1 MDTIPHEYAHHYIR
15 MFIHTA
21 IVQDAIRQFGS
32 EEALVQAI
40 GEQAVKQEG
49 KAWGWWN
56 QFISWLKEKFDA
68 NTKEDK
74 ERLKN
79 LLTDA
84 FLTRKNLNEV
94 SYKANLDL
102 KLRTQSVFF
111 QTTGSNILKPG
122 DIVFGHP
129 AIGKTYSLKH
139 GKYKDKII
147 DWDVEFNPKRDKWIE
162 EHSNTKKGT
171 EEYKKARNEY
181 LIYPEKYPDYVE
193 FVTTEWNRVKQ
204 KARTE
209 NKILFAS
216 PHNLLKMF
224 PQDFNRIINIED
236 EDFIKRNV
244 NRGGGEKESRLWKEG
259 INNTISNITNIP
271 IDRLTE
277 DQYFEDYLDKYLGIS
292 EKIDE
297 KSGPFQNIDKL
308 SKVYEKII
316 TGLRGR
322 LASLNRRSTLKD
334 QNTLNELSNVI
345 DLLAT
350 LEAKDG
356 VIAFID
362 HVNDTINISKLFLSK
377 KTSDINSKQLIQLK
391 RDYLG
396 FYTPMVKSLK
406 DILDTTE
413 LLNDIPEAEEF
424 KSTVDNLLL
433 TLETLNNKYNLI
445 LETKTKEFVI
455 NYATDAGSPFVND
468 LVEWLDN
475 PSNDIS
481 FLGYFVGLSSS
492 TNNEMIRIMEN
503 IIRNQ
508 KNITDMETLY
518 EGKNIIALLNEAKK
532 SYGVD
537 IMSALQEFSKNGKRT
552 GYFVR
557 DRNYGMFH
565 DALSKEL
572 ERLAQKYN
580 LEKGSDGKYMLPE
593 DTVELRRYTK
603 ELNKWYAK
611 HADRR
616 YVPEYYEHK
625 NRILSQAT
633 IEAQSNIQ
641 KRINQITNNIT
652 RDGIVREDLLTDSQL
667 DELDRLYAERKNL
680 SNLYN
685 FDGSRKTGEDL
696 DIALELREFNELVNE
711 NVKYK
716 TDYDKFNKARN
727 LMIEKYGKDSPEFK
741 KWVSRNVVQVYTDE
755 FWQLLDKLQ
764 APTFATKEDQELHD
778 ELVGRRRE
786 LHKLYRK
793 RNSLEIDVTKLNEDE
808 IQMLKELDI
817 KIASL
822 RQYVKVDDDSLTF
835 KDVAK
840 IVNTKEYYKVYQQK
854 QQEAQ
859 AKNDPSIF
867 TDWYE
872 ANHYEDRRGKMHP
885 VSVWTYIQPVNDT
898 HITYQ
903 PSSKW
908 SEPDLSN
915 SSWINKDYEV
925 NSEEA
930 IQPKKALYDN
940 SDAFNKIKNNKEA
953 FALYNALIDSMD
965 RSLSKLS
972 FLTHSNKYRLPQ
984 MTARTMQMVGRES
997 NIFKGLGYM
1006 VKDEFTIKDDDKD
1019 YVPTFDRRPDGSLI
1033 KLIPTRYLKPLDD
1046 PSMISADT
1054 VGSVIEFFNMA
1065 ENYKQMSKVKDDLEM
1080 LLDRM
1085 SQLEYNK
1092 DNKFKAAGTLN
1103 VFKKAES
1110 LLDMHLYG
1118 KRKNQVEATILGKKI
1133 NITKALSKIY
1143 GVAGTINLAFNM
1155 WAMATNAITGKG
1167 YTVMESTLG
1176 RYFNKQDFAWAEKN
1190 YYNSLPNIMKNLGNP
1205 NDTTKLMFM
1214 CQLNQVARSNQ
1225 ETFSNLDQSPV
1236 LRAINQHFW
1245 YNGYTAGDFAVKSTI
1260 LGAVYHSYRLVTTP
1274 DGTKQFMTRE
1284 DYVSKYYANAPQTGR
1299 TKFDEFDVT
1308 LYDVYEQ
1315 DKNTYKVKDE
1325 YRQYVTVNLTN
1336 MVKNKIQTI
1345 SARIDGNINDTDRAA
1360 IHANAYAQFL
1370 VMHRNFMIV
1379 GLQDRFKKTQF
1390 NYNTG
1395 AVEEGIYRSIPKLFD
1410 GAFSDGMFNV
1420 IHNMIQNYH
1429 NMKDYEQYAVRKVIT
1444 ELGTI
1449 LGVSLLVSLLLVPL
1463 ADDTDDDWALEAL
1476 TYVAMRTAFEFRTL
1490 YQPLELTALLN
1501 SPSAAFSSIT
1511 NAAEMLKLIWI
1522 PNYFS
1527 DNSSPFKQV
1536 STGAYKGM
1544 PKLLRNFIKV
1554 TPFKNVIEASD
1565 PKAKRKYLD
1574 NQLAF

>member
-1 MDTIPHEYAHHYIR
+1 MITCPNKNLPEWQELEQLVPDLAYTIWDLNNGNGIDKAPNGAESMLFKSLLDHYNGDRKAAIQAKAKVYTNGFRTWFGNWLQDDKTYVSKVVDGNGEPIVMYHGGAKNITEFRTGSEENSQTGYGTYKDHKTGKEIPADSNRTMFFSNEKYVGQSYGYITGISYYSTLRGQVESLISTTHNGTAGFDLNVFKSINDFYNTLDKLSENNQRFAKLKEYIIQLIAKGERLNAKEVEGFRKMLIDARDQLRELSDSINMVGSEWEYHLSKAKELLNEYANEAGVKRLLSGEIPEILKREYEIYKKIEQNRNANGQPKIANYEDVKMAFTNMDRYYIGYDGKQLFFWLPDYVDKTISEFSEEDLLDFLKDSKKQNEIALKHNKEENQYASIRSKSQLYPVFLNIKNPLVHDYEGTHQGQGYKYSKEHPFGYVAARQVDKAIREGNDGVIYKNLYDPFLADNYGVFDPNQIKSIDNIGTFSTENNNIYYQKGNIDFYRGMQEKRKELESSFEADNKLSDRMLQEQEDNGLLTYQEDEEQFVNEGMRKYLEDKQEMLSNELYHHLRALYPEVELNFVEGLETAPDAKGMYFLPTNTIDIVLPLATMDTIPHEYAHHYIR
-15 MFIHTA
+15 MFINTA
-21 IVQDAIRQFGS
+21 IVQAAIKEWGS

-56 QFISWLKEKFDA
+56 QFISWLKEKFDI

-111 QTTGSNILKPG
+111 Q
-122 DIVFGHP
+122 
-129 AIGKTYSLKH
+129 
-139 GKYKDKII
+139 
-147 DWDVEFNPKRDKWIE
+147 
-162 EHSNTKKGT
+162 NT
-171 EEYKKARNEY
+171 
-181 LIYPEKYPDYVE
+181 
-193 FVTTEWNRVKQ
+193 
-204 KARTE
+204 
-209 NKILFAS
+209 
-216 PHNLLKMF
+216 
-224 PQDFNRIINIED
+224 
-236 EDFIKRNV
+236 
-244 NRGGGEKESRLWKEG
+244 
-259 INNTISNITNIP
+259 
-271 IDRLTE
+271 
-277 DQYFEDYLDKYLGIS
+277 
-292 EKIDE
+292 
-297 KSGPFQNIDKL
+297 DKL

-322 LASLNRRSTLKD
+322 LTSLNRRSTLKD

-356 VIAFID
+356 VIAFVD
-362 HVNDTINISKLFLSK
+362 HVNDTIKTSKLFLSK

-455 NYATDAGSPFVND
+455 KYATDAGSPFVND

-508 KNITDMETLY
+508 KNVTDMETLY

-532 SYGVD
+532 SYGSD
-537 IMSALQEFSKNGKRT
+537 IMSALQEFSKGKRT

-565 DALSKEL
+565 DAFSKEL

-580 LEKGSDGKYMLPE
+580 LEKGSDGKYILPE

-603 ELNKWYAK
+603 DLNEWYSK

-616 YVPEYYEHK
+616 YVPEYYKQK

-641 KRINQITNNIT
+641 KRINQILNVFTV
-652 RDGIVREDLLTDSQL
+652 DGIAREDLLSDPQL

-680 SNLYN
+680 SNFYN

-716 TDYDKFNKARN
+716 TDYDKFNKARD
-727 LMIEKYGKDSPEFK
+727 LMIEKYGEDSPEFK

-808 IQMLKELDI
+808 IQMLRELDI
-817 KIASL
+817 KIANL
-822 RQYVKVDDDSLTF
+822 RQYVKVDDDSVTF
-835 KDVAK
+835 NDVAK
-840 IVNTKEYYKVYQQK
+840 IVNTKEYFTVYRQK

-859 AKNDPSIF
+859 DSNDPSIF
-867 TDWYE
+867 NDWYE

-908 SEPDLSN
+908 SEPDLNN
-915 SSWINKDYEV
+915 SSWVNEDYEA

-930 IQPKKALYDN
+930 IQPKKTLYDN

-997 NIFKGLGYM
+997 NVFKGLGYM
-1006 VKDEFTIKDDDKD
+1006 V
-1019 YVPTFDRRPDGSLI
+1019 
-1033 KLIPTRYLKPLDD
+1033 
-1046 PSMISADT
+1046 
-1054 VGSVIEFFNMA
+1054 
-1065 ENYKQMSKVKDDLEM
+1065 
-1080 LLDRM
+1080 
-1085 SQLEYNK
+1085 
-1092 DNKFKAAGTLN
+1092 
-1103 VFKKAES
+1103 
-1110 LLDMHLYG
+1110 
-1118 KRKNQVEATILGKKI
+1118 
-1133 NITKALSKIY
+1133 
-1143 GVAGTINLAFNM
+1143 
-1155 WAMATNAITGKG
+1155 
-1167 YTVMESTLG
+1167 
-1176 RYFNKQDFAWAEKN
+1176 
-1190 YYNSLPNIMKNLGNP
+1190 
-1205 NDTTKLMFM
+1205 
-1214 CQLNQVARSNQ
+1214 
-1225 ETFSNLDQSPV
+1225 
-1236 LRAINQHFW
+1236 
-1245 YNGYTAGDFAVKSTI
+1245 
-1260 LGAVYHSYRLVTTP
+1260 
-1274 DGTKQFMTRE
+1274 
-1284 DYVSKYYANAPQTGR
+1284 
-1299 TKFDEFDVT
+1299 
-1308 LYDVYEQ
+1308 
-1315 DKNTYKVKDE
+1315 
-1325 YRQYVTVNLTN
+1325 
-1336 MVKNKIQTI
+1336 
-1345 SARIDGNINDTDRAA
+1345 
-1360 IHANAYAQFL
+1360 
-1370 VMHRNFMIV
+1370 
-1379 GLQDRFKKTQF
+1379 
-1390 NYNTG
+1390 
-1395 AVEEGIYRSIPKLFD
+1395 
-1410 GAFSDGMFNV
+1410 
-1420 IHNMIQNYH
+1420 
-1429 NMKDYEQYAVRKVIT
+1429 
-1444 ELGTI
+1444 
-1449 LGVSLLVSLLLVPL
+1449 
-1463 ADDTDDDWALEAL
+1463 
-1476 TYVAMRTAFEFRTL
+1476 
-1490 YQPLELTALLN
+1490 
-1501 SPSAAFSSIT
+1501 
-1511 NAAEMLKLIWI
+1511 
-1522 PNYFS
+1522 
-1527 DNSSPFKQV
+1527 
-1536 STGAYKGM
+1536 
-1544 PKLLRNFIKV
+1544 
-1554 TPFKNVIEASD
+1554 
-1565 PKAKRKYLD
+1565 
-1574 NQLAF
+1574 